1 MLEKIPKVTAYLTA
15 LQENISAELE
25 AVEKAAGSPACFIQ
39 DNWLREGNLGHL
51 SHLGGG
57 GRSRGLRSGACFEG
71 AGIKFSHVRGES
83 LPASA
88 TAHRAE
94 LVGRGFEA
102 LGVSGVFH
110 PLSPFVPTVHMNVR
124 LFVAEKKGE
133 EPLWWF
139 GGGMDLTPYYAFE
152 EDCQHFHQVAKQA
165 CSAFGP
171 DIYPTY
177 KKWADRYFYLP
188 HRQEARGI
196 GGLFFDDLNQSIWGW
211 DFNKCFDFLRA
222 VGDNFL
228 KAYLPILQKNQH
240 KPYTQAQKAF
250 QLYRRGRYVEFNL
263 LYDRG
268 TLFGLQSGGRTE
280 SILMSLPPTVSWLY
294 NFHPEPGSP
303 EAELCRYFLV
313 PKDWV

>member
-1 MLEKIPKVTAYLTA
+1 MLEKIQKVKAYLGT
-15 LQENISAELE
+15 LQEQITAELE
-25 AVEKAAGSPACFIQ
+25 AVEKAAGSGACFIQ

-51 SHLGGG
+51 AHLGGG
-57 GRSRGLRSGACFEG
+57 GQSRVLRAGKCFEG
-71 AGIKFSHVRGES
+71 AGINFSHVRGDS

-171 DIYPTY
+171 DIYPAY